1 MKVILLLISIL
12 ILVACGNKNQQ
23 IESYT
28 ASEIASLQLDSTEFM
43 QPDAC
48 HVVEIDLNPY
58 LGRNKEF
65 DFGHAVKSLRV
76 IPLETTDQ
84 SLISNIYKI
93 IVTDKY
99 VYLCDNFKGGGLI
112 IFTVEGEFVK
122 RIPHGG
128 GPGEIYQLGD
138 VAFDKN
144 NNRLVIYQ
152 QPSFLY
158 YYTAEGDFLGQKK
171 LPFGFY
177 NFAILPDGYLF
188 KTLDGQGNA
197 HLGRQKENTLL
208 VTDSVFRLKYAGLPS
223 EHYQANYGG
232 YNYVYDNGT
241 DVLITCNNN
250 DTVYRYNNLYH
261 KLESVYVMDYHDY
274 KIPLDY
280 WKNYSGRDFS
290 EKRLQNNYYYFIGEY
305 LETTTHQAF
314 FLRNDYLRLQN
325 IVYRDKR
332 TGSLMGGSEA
342 HYDYREM
349 PPIAFPKTVYKDCF
363 VSLHYPN
370 KGDSL
375 LTESTFLSDSDKQI
389 LKNLKAGDNPVLIMF
404 QMKE

>member
-1 MKVILLLISIL
+1 MFTIRYQDYFLLLGCMFFFI
-12 ILVACGNKNQQ
+12 ACNNKKQKEQ
-23 IESYT
+23 MYT
-28 ASEIASLQLDSTEFM
+28 DSEVASLQLDSTEFM

-48 HVVEIDLNPY
+48 HAVEIDLNPY

-250 DTVYRYNNLYH
+250 DTVY
-261 KLESVYVMDYHDY
+261 
-274 KIPLDY
+274 
-280 WKNYSGRDFS
+280 
-290 EKRLQNNYYYFIGEY
+290 
-305 LETTTHQAF
+305 
-314 FLRNDYLRLQN
+314 
-325 IVYRDKR
+325 
-332 TGSLMGGSEA
+332 
-342 HYDYREM
+342 
-349 PPIAFPKTVYKDCF
+349 
-363 VSLHYPN
+363 
-370 KGDSL
+370 
-375 LTESTFLSDSDKQI
+375 
-389 LKNLKAGDNPVLIMF
+389 
-404 QMKE
+404 